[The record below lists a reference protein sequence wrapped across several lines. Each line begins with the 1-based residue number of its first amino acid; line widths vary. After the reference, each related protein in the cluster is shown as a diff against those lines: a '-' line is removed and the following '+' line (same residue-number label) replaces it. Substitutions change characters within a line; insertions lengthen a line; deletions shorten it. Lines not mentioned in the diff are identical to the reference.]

1 MWLPPFTVKLLIYPL
16 LITAFVISTCGLVYE
31 LIAGTIAS
39 YLLGDSVTQFSTVIG
54 VYLFSMGVG
63 SYLSR
68 FVVKNVIAT
77 FIRVELLVGLVGGIS
92 ASLLFLLFEHVEN
105 FRILLYSL
113 VSIIGILIGL
123 EVPLLMR
130 ILQDKLEFKD
140 LVSQVF
146 TFDYVGALLA
156 SLLFPLVLVPYL
168 GLVRVSFLFGLFN
181 VLVAFWSIRLFKN
194 ELKSSTFLN
203 TMAVVLVLALTGGFA
218 FSEKI
223 MTVAE
228 TSTFPDPIIFSTST
242 PYQRIVITGNG
253 KDIRLFLNG
262 NLQFSTRDEYRY
274 HEALVHPGMAAL
286 PQASDI
292 LVLGGG
298 DGMAVRELL
307 KYPQVKSIQLVDLD
321 QKMTQLFTE
330 QEILTRIN
338 KHSLKDARVKVLN
351 GDAFVWLRKNDRKYD
366 FIVVDFPDP
375 SNFSLGKLY
384 SDTFYKTLKKSLKPN
399 GLVVIQS
406 TSPYF
411 AKNSYWCVV
420 NTLKASGFYT
430 TPYHAYVPAFGDWGY
445 VIASQTPFCPGRNYA
460 PGLTY
465 LSPESFNAML
475 EFPRDMLPTKTAV
488 NRLNNQELVHLF
500 EAEWS
505 EYEAH

>member
-1 MWLPPFTVKLLIYPL
+1 MVYPL

-68 FVVKNVIAT
+68 FIEKNVIAT
-77 FIRVELLVGLVGGIS
+77 FIRVELLVGLVGGLS
-92 ASLLFLLFEHVEN
+92 ASLLFLLFEQVEN

-130 ILQDKLEFKD
+130 ILKDKLDFKE

-146 TFDYVGALLA
+146 TFDYVGALIA
-156 SLLFPLVLVPYL
+156 SLLFPLVLVPHL
-168 GLVRVSFLFGLFN
+168 GLIRVAFLFGIFN
-181 VLVAFWSIRLFKN
+181 VLIAIWTVKLFKE
-194 ELKSSTFLN
+194 ELNGGKLLN
-203 TMAVVLVLALTGGFA
+203 VTALALLVSLTSGFA
-218 FSEKI
+218 FSDKI
-223 MTVAE
+223 MLTSE
-228 TSTFPDPIIFSTST
+228 TASFPDPIIFSTST

-253 KDIRLFLNG
+253 KDIRLYLNG

-274 HEALVHPGMAAL
+274 HEALVHPVMASL
-286 PQASDI
+286 GSPRDI

-298 DGMAVRELL
+298 DGLAVREIL
-307 KYPQVKSIQLVDLD
+307 KYPQVKTITLVDLD
-321 QKMTQLFTE
+321 TKMTDLFSN
-330 QEILTRIN
+330 QEMLTRLN
-338 KHSLKDARVKVLN
+338 KGSLKDPRVKIIHA
-351 GDAFVWLRKNDRKYD
+351 DAFVWLRESKSKFD
-366 FIVVDFPDP
+366 FVVVDFPDP

-384 SDTFYKTLKKSLKPN
+384 SDTFYRALKSALNP
-399 GLVVIQS
+399 GGAVVIQS

-420 NTLKASGFYT
+420 NTLKAAGFFT

-445 VIASQTPFCPGRNYA
+445 VIGTKSPFVPGNNYP
-460 PGLTY
+460 PGLSY
-465 LSPESFNAML
+465 ASSESFQAML
-475 EFPRDMLPTKTAV
+475 EFPRDMQPTTVAV
-488 NRLNNQELVHLF
+488 NRLNNQDLVHLF
-500 EAEWS
+500 EAEWG
-505 EYEAH
+505 EYESH